1 MQART
6 ASKGSSAASARYFG
20 KIDARLPASI
30 RKQEYLRIRSFQEPL
45 HHSYFLNIN

>member
-6 ASKGSSAASARYFG
+6 ASKGSSVARARCFG

-30 RKQEYLRIRSFQEPL
+30 QKQEYLRIRSFQEPL
-45 HHSYFLNIN
+45 HHLYVLNID